1 MKLTVVLAVLI
12 GTLVLACSSAA
23 PAPVE
28 PAPNIDAT
36 VEAKLAIEQT
46 VDATVQ
52 PEASPTLSVTAPDT
66 SNQIQQIQ
74 KVCNLTGGETVESGW
89 AGKDT
94 GSNFCNS
101 CFCTNG
107 ALGCTKMACPALKVN
122 SDSTPVPTPQ
132 ITPTSKPLAIT
143 NPSDVQ
149 PTNTPTSVATPTSV
163 PTPTP
168 TNVPTPMPTDTPVSG
183 STPRPTPTYTPRP
196 TAPPITSNS
205 IGGFSIYFI
214 DVGQGDATLVV
225 NDDGQSLLVD
235 GGRSKTRIRDRL
247 SALGIEDIDAIAATH
262 PDADHI
268 AGLTEALEMYNVEK
282 VYLNGG
288 QSATATH
295 ADFLDAV
302 EQEGAIVSTLRM
314 NDTFNLGGMVIK
326 VLHPNE
332 LTGDSN
338 VDSLVLQLGCG
349 DVQVLLTGDS
359 EIESEQSM
367 LSAKVLQDI
376 DLLKVGH
383 HGSRTST
390 SQTFLDVVQPEVGV
404 ISAGFDSQY
413 GHPHVEVVNRLNL
426 EGVQIF
432 ETDTTEAYD
441 DTLKMTSDCQTYE
454 IDGQVF
460 VPGSK
465 NGSSG
470 TENASPTATPSPSPT
485 PIPTPS
491 PTAVP
496 MPTATPVPTPT
507 IVATSAGSPNISID
521 CIFYDGVVSRTESD
535 EYVQISNTGA
545 TSANLNNWSLK
556 DVSDGSPTFTF
567 PSYTIASSETIRVY
581 TNEVHSGSG
590 GFSFGRGSSIWANSS
605 PDTAA
610 LFNAQGQEVS
620 RKSYPPSC

>member
-1 MKLTVVLAVLI
+1 MKLTVLI
-12 GTLVLACSSAA
+12 GTLVLACSSAV

-122 SDSTPVPTPQ
+122 SDSTPVPTP
-132 ITPTSKPLAIT
+132 TSKPLAIT

-163 PTPTP
+163 PTPTPTP

>member
-1 MKLTVVLAVLI
+1 MKLTVLI
-12 GTLVLACSSAA
+12 GTLVLACSSAV